1 MELTGCGPVEAANA
15 LTEHKEIWLAVDALL
30 TKPVVSG
37 EKYIPKK
44 PVIDTGL
51 TEEQKERCDRGRWLQ
66 DQVNAVFSVAHSQT
80 QTQPGQEAPAG
91 RSLQDPSAEASVP
104 LTSAVQLQSITSS
117 QQDIDGKSSPRALQS
132 ASLLQIASLPPHAR
146 ETPLTS
152 VHTPPDHPAPAPH
165 SPTLA

>member
-1 MELTGCGPVEAANA
+1 MELTGCGPKEAANA

-66 DQVNAVFSVAHSQT
+66 DQVNAVFSVAHSQA
-80 QTQPGQEAPAG
+80 QTSQQAPEEGLQPSVELPPQT
-91 RSLQDPSAEASVP
+91 ASVP
-104 LTSAVQLQSITSS
+104 QLPSTISS
-117 QQDIDGKSSPRALQS
+117 QLDSGEKTLQ
-132 ASLLQIASLPPHAR
+132 
-146 ETPLTS
+146 
-152 VHTPPDHPAPAPH
+152 
-165 SPTLA
+165 